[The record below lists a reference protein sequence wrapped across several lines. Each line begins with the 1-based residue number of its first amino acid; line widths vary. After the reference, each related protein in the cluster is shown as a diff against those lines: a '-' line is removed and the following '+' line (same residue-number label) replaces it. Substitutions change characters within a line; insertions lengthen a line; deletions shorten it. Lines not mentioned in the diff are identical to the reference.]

1 MRTDGGESI
10 AIGGPTATVRDKEET
25 PDVPNGDP
33 PRARPL
39 CKRVLRSED
48 LLGQE
53 RKVLI
58 LHGGEEY
65 VLQVTKNG
73 RLLLTK

>member
-1 MRTDGGESI
+1 MV
-10 AIGGPTATVRDKEET
+10 TAREMEEAN
-25 PDVPNGDP
+25 PSAPSP
-33 PRARPL
+33 PPPRPL

-48 LLGQE
+48 LLGRE
-53 RKVLI
+53 RKIII